1 MTFVDIIFKSVNGD
15 LGSFKK
21 QINKYKKV
29 NNLGLCLLN
38 QRGQTL
44 LHKACISNNIEII
57 EYLLYDDYFLN
68 NLSYVSDIN
77 GNTVLHLTYE
87 ILIFNILLSY
97 NIIFSKC
104 LLSTNEKLQTP
115 LHVACENGYY
125 NIIERLLQ
133 IDIIRSECLFLRDAK
148 GMTPFNILF
157 YEIMLNYPS
166 VHWKDQYIDIYY
178 DCIMK
183 FVSTKKI
190 FEIYNKENEDICP
203 LYVSIKI
210 GFFSIMTNNF
220 LGSVLE
226 LKEKSK
232 ISREF
237 SDINDFFNDN
247 IFFMLENLIINGKV
261 ENLQYMMEYYGY
273 DLFIKEL
280 ISNNIG
286 KGYDNIILIALSN
299 NDEMFKYILTFEH
312 IVNIINDESKE
323 IILYQTLFM
332 GNIANLEHLLRYN
345 KFRNTIKDLCYLE
358 YVCGKNNINDKI
370 PYLICIGCNISNDIK
385 NVIVDDYYDNPH
397 IIYKWRK
404 EYMMINVTKIFLLI
418 VCICDEYFT
427 IRNSPLFNIHVG
439 ENIISSYWGQS
450 SLTFRPSTDE
460 FEHRAIL
467 KFFSI
472 ITKLP
477 IEIQML
483 ISNMVYGINDNYIP
497 GNIINS
503 LCSEILS

>member
-1 MTFVDIIFKSVNGD
+1 
-15 LGSFKK
+15 
-21 QINKYKKV
+21 
-29 NNLGLCLLN
+29 
-38 QRGQTL
+38 
-44 LHKACISNNIEII
+44 
-57 EYLLYDDYFLN
+57 
-68 NLSYVSDIN
+68 
-77 GNTVLHLTYE
+77 
-87 ILIFNILLSY
+87 
-97 NIIFSKC
+97 
-104 LLSTNEKLQTP
+104 
-115 LHVACENGYY
+115 
-125 NIIERLLQ
+125 
-133 IDIIRSECLFLRDAK
+133 
-148 GMTPFNILF
+148 
-157 YEIMLNYPS
+157 
-166 VHWKDQYIDIYY
+166 
-178 DCIMK
+178 
-183 FVSTKKI
+183 
-190 FEIYNKENEDICP
+190 
-203 LYVSIKI
+203 
-210 GFFSIMTNNF
+210 
-220 LGSVLE
+220 LE